1 MTRTCFT
8 SSLIVLTFVATSV
21 AAEPVHSDAAAAQIT
36 QLEQRAAKMTGSSV
50 LDYAKELLD
59 GAKANV
65 SDAKINYAAGKEK
78 LGALFVQTA
87 TARLD
92 TAEIKTT
99 EKELLEKLAI
109 RRSELKKAEARLER
123 YRQGEEN

>member
-1 MTRTCFT
+1 MTRITLLTWFT
-8 SSLIVLTFVATSV
+8 FLSLVSATF
-21 AAEPVHSDAAAAQIT
+21 AAEAAPNDAAAAQIA
-36 QLEQRAAKMTGSSV
+36 QLEQRTVKMAGTSV
-50 LDYAKELLD
+50 AEYSKELLD
-59 GAKANV
+59 TAKLNV

-92 TAEIKTT
+92 AAEVRTA

-109 RRSELKKAEARLER
+109 RRSELKKSEARLER